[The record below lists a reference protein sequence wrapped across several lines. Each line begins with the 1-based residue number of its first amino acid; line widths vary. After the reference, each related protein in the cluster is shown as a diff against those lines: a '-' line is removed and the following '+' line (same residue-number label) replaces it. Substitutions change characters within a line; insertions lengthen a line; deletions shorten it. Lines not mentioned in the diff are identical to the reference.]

1 MLALTQK
8 EPNEGL
14 KRRDPYVTIG
24 IHVMKVENNRTHR
37 VHQAMTPAGTS
48 DYASARSI
56 FLHLRDVP
64 VGRYIALP
72 TTFAPREQ
80 STFMLRIYSDYK
92 IDPQVLLK
100 HAPSMGLLGCRQ
112 ATSVTRITVVGVS
125 FEHPD
130 DVNAYCILKSGKT
143 CVRTSSVRGSTQIL
157 WQEQFVFHRASS
169 SQHFTIELWKDRS
182 LSTDNMM
189 SRIHFPAE
197 IDNDTRELQLKLT
210 DSLCKVVGYLK
221 LIVATFDDPMYL

>member
-1 MLALTQK
+1 MLSISFHAL
-8 EPNEGL
+8 
-14 KRRDPYVTIG
+14 
-24 IHVMKVENNRTHR
+24 
-37 VHQAMTPAGTS
+37 
-48 DYASARSI
+48 
-56 FLHLRDVP
+56 
-64 VGRYIALP
+64 
-72 TTFAPREQ
+72 FA
-80 STFMLRIYSDYK
+80 
-92 IDPQVLLK
+92 
-100 HAPSMGLLGCRQ
+100 
-112 ATSVTRITVVGVS
+112 
-125 FEHPD
+125 

-157 WQEQFVFHRASS
+157 WQEQFVFHRFDAHLNITDYSALSEEKSFRASS